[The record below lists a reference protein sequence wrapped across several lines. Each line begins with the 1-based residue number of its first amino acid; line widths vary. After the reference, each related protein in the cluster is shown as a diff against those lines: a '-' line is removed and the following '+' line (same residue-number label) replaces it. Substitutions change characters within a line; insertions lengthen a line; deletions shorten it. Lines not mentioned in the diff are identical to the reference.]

1 MTPGVGKAVEK
12 DPSLGYVLDWFVT
25 GEWACMWYDEG
36 DYWAD
41 DGKNFLSG
49 MNAIKTKSSKS
60 FDKGRAFA

>member
-1 MTPGVGKAVEK
+1 MTPAVGKAVEK

-25 GEWACMWYDEG
+25 GEWACMWYDKG

-41 DGKNFLSG
+41 DEKNFLSG

-60 FDKGRAFA
+60 LDKGRAFA